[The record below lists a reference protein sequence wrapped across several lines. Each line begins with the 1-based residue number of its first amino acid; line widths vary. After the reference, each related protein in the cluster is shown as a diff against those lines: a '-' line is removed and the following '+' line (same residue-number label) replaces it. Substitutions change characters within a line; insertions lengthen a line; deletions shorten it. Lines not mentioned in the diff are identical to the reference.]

1 MLPRYLKFA
10 LKSSVS
16 VAKSAQKK
24 HEMIGWTPQID
35 CHSLLSTIMQ
45 NKKLQIVLCHK
56 RIISSKFKIFK
67 KRKKLCP
74 QNPTDA
80 FNCKHCS
87 SYCWLLKFSLPGPE
101 IFLYQGQKNKRSD
114 VRIINFIWLYPFSW
128 MFSLWLHFFVRL
140 PYFDWKQCN
149 FHHKNAMNSLEEIWL
164 QFLNTNQKKFSK
176 QHKMLHYLYIYFVSA
191 KNFQRLVLV
200 SVFSYHLFIHI
211 KADTKMT
218 PRKENIS

>member
-67 KRKKLCP
+67 KKSYPQKPLCI
-74 QNPTDA
+74 QLQT
-80 FNCKHCS
+80 
-87 SYCWLLKFSLPGPE
+87 LLKLLLTFE
-101 IFLYQGQKNKRSD
+101 IFFTRTRNFLYQGQKNKRSD
-114 VRIINFIWLYPFSW
+114 VRIINFTWLYPFSW
-128 MFSLWLHFFVRL
+128 MFSLWLHFFCQVAIFWLKTVQFSSQKCNEFSGRNLIAIFEHKPEKIFKTTQNATL
-140 PYFDWKQCN
+140 PLYLFCL
-149 FHHKNAMNSLEEIWL
+149 S
-164 QFLNTNQKKFSK
+164 KKFFK
-176 QHKMLHYLYIYFVSA
+176 G
-191 KNFQRLVLV
+191 
-200 SVFSYHLFIHI
+200 LF
-211 KADTKMT
+211 
-218 PRKENIS
+218 

>member
-67 KRKKLCP
+67 KNHTPKTQLMHSIANIA
-74 QNPTDA
+74 QVIVDFWN
-80 FNCKHCS
+80 
-87 SYCWLLKFSLPGPE
+87 
-101 IFLYQGQKNKRSD
+101 FLYQDQKFFSTRDRKTKEVMCVWSISFDYTPFHGCFLCGCIFLSGCHILIENSA
-114 VRIINFIWLYPFSW
+114 IFITKMQWI
-128 MFSLWLHFFVRL
+128 LWKK
-140 PYFDWKQCN
+140 FDCN
-149 FHHKNAMNSLEEIWL
+149 FWT
-164 QFLNTNQKKFSK
+164 QTR
-176 QHKMLHYLYIYFVSA
+176 
-191 KNFQRLVLV
+191 KNFQNNTKCYTTSIFIL
-200 SVFSYHLFIHI
+200 SQQKIFKGLF
-211 KADTKMT
+211 
-218 PRKENIS
+218 

>member
-1 MLPRYLKFA
+1 LLPRYLKFA

-67 KRKKLCP
+67 KNHTPKTHC
-74 QNPTDA
+74 A

-87 SYCWLLKFSLPGPE
+87 SYCWLLKFSLAGPE

-128 MFSLWLHFFVRL
+128 MFSLWLHFFCQVAIFWLKTVQFSSQKCNEFSGRNLIAIFEHKPEKIFKTTQNATL
-140 PYFDWKQCN
+140 PLYLFCL
-149 FHHKNAMNSLEEIWL
+149 S
-164 QFLNTNQKKFSK
+164 KKFSK
-176 QHKMLHYLYIYFVSA
+176 ACFSLSFFLPLIYSYKSWY
-191 KNFQRLVLV
+191 KNDPKKGE
-200 SVFSYHLFIHI
+200 Y
-211 KADTKMT
+211 
-218 PRKENIS
+218 